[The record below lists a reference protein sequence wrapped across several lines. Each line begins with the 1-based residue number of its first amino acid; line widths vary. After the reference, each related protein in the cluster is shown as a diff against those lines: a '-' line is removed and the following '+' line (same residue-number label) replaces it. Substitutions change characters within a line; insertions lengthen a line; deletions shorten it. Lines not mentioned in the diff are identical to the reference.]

1 MTTELLMAV
10 RGRGADAETEPVTA
24 TIAGG
29 RLRLEL
35 DDGVVVE
42 LGLDDVLALAA
53 DDDEALT

>member
-1 MTTELLMAV
+1 MTSELLMAV
-10 RGRGADAETEPVTA
+10 RGRGAEAESEAVTA
-24 TIAGG
+24 TIDGG

-53 DDDEALT
+53 EDDEAST